1 MKRII
6 YGIGGTGS
14 AVVAK
19 LKSISD
25 KKFND
30 STIYKIWDIDKA
42 SDNLQNLEDTEKKV
56 NFKEDIRSKI
66 KAIRDDRHNNSSL
79 YDEIFDVFPIDD
91 EQQINFLPTTQGI
104 GAAKQ
109 PIVSRL
115 AGTILANDISK
126 IICSDCELADDGNAG
141 DAYLILSACGGTS
154 SGLNIQ
160 IYIELIKQGFNI
172 FLFFVSP
179 NYFNEVSPDKRDRM
193 INAANTVASFLRIYY
208 DLENKKIIY
217 ADDNGLDI
225 KSQVY
230 PFIIESEWS
239 SGKSRAE
246 FIENP
251 EKNNT
256 SEDFFYAYNALA
268 ISSVL
273 RINDNKSQT
282 FISSYMN
289 DFHHIE
295 ENKSFFNML
304 LLYPVNNT
312 RDKVIQTMRSQLEI
326 TNKKNGRNNLET
338 LLSKSPEYEL
348 LMNAQNVLTVLKGK
362 IEHIENEY
370 SIKDIYNIL
379 MFSKTF
385 LDDHN
390 TRPKWDTN
398 NSSGDT
404 FSFQD
409 DENELD
415 KRSGFLEK
423 TIKFFKNIW
432 GSEDEEPETAVS
444 DNRLNHVQKNAVRE
458 LYDYL
463 NGKIK
468 KYNDNLS
475 YLRRSVEFPFN
486 PINFDV
492 TDNSE
497 LNIDITKFFNDDFQI
512 ETIVNK
518 TYEKIFL
525 TKIDTPPSLGQWH
538 ESHKIYSNKESI
550 DNNYYLINIHTEIP
564 DHALGYLRGK
574 NIKYFTERRKK
585 KFLCY
590 PDKRLNGIYPP
601 DKEIFENFLIW
612 EDKTIKSLSLQDAEF
627 SSVDEMDIAM
637 SALSYISDSIDKA
650 EMPKK
655 ILDFNKNGDN
665 YYIKAILNFGK
676 STEKEISGKETPN
689 WYEAA
694 QLFEDTIKGIETDDP
709 FETRVTTKVNIPE
722 LIKLSHKQVLDYC
735 LSKNSN
741 SCLISTYQKLKN
753 LKATLPKI
761 ENKKIEEINE
771 LIDDMNI
778 YLTQLAV
785 EYKKKTLESELKIP
799 DLPIND

>member
-126 IICSDCELADDGNAG
+126 TIRSDCELADDGNAG

-160 IYIELIKQGFNI
+160 IYIELIRQGFNI

-468 KYNDNLS
+468 KYNDNFS
-475 YLRRSVEFPFN
+475 YLTHSVEFPFN

>member
-160 IYIELIKQGFNI
+160 IYIELIRQGFNI

>member
-1 MKRII
+1 
-6 YGIGGTGS
+6 
-14 AVVAK
+14 
-19 LKSISD
+19 
-25 KKFND
+25 
-30 STIYKIWDIDKA
+30 
-42 SDNLQNLEDTEKKV
+42 
-56 NFKEDIRSKI
+56 
-66 KAIRDDRHNNSSL
+66 
-79 YDEIFDVFPIDD
+79 
-91 EQQINFLPTTQGI
+91 
-104 GAAKQ
+104 
-109 PIVSRL
+109 
-115 AGTILANDISK
+115 
-126 IICSDCELADDGNAG
+126 
-141 DAYLILSACGGTS
+141 
-154 SGLNIQ
+154 
-160 IYIELIKQGFNI
+160 
-172 FLFFVSP
+172 
-179 NYFNEVSPDKRDRM
+179 M

-415 KRSGFLEK
+415 KRSGFWEK
-423 TIKFFKNIW
+423 VIKFFKNIW

-458 LYDYL
+458 FYDYL

-468 KYNDNLS
+468 KYNDNFS
-475 YLRRSVEFPFN
+475 YLTHSVEFPFN

-497 LNIDITKFFNDDFQI
+497 LNIDMTKFFNDDFQI

-518 TYEKIFL
+518 TYEESFQ
-525 TKIDTPPSLGQWH
+525 TKIDVPPSLGQWH
-538 ESHKIYSNKESI
+538 EKHKIYSNKESF
-550 DNNYYLINIHTEIP
+550 DNNHYLINIHTEIP
-564 DHALGYLRGK
+564 DHALGYLRGE
-574 NIKYFTERRKK
+574 NIKYFAERRKK

-612 EDKTIKSLSLQDAEF
+612 EDKTIKSLSLQDAES
-627 SSVDEMDIAM
+627 SSVDEMDIAL